1 MRKIIHCDADCFFA
15 AVEIR
20 DDPRLRGR
28 PIAVGGSP
36 DRRGVLSTCN
46 YEARRFG
53 VRSAMPAAHA
63 LRLCPDLII
72 LPHRMDVYRDVSQTM
87 RQIFYDYSERVEP
100 LSLDEAFID
109 VSDSDQCRGSAT
121 LIARE
126 IRARVSEA
134 LGITVSAGVA
144 ANKFL
149 AKIASDWQKPDGLTV
164 IPPAQVPEFVAR
176 LPVRKIPGV
185 GKAMATRLAELGVA
199 TCGDLQRYS
208 IFELSERF
216 GAMGRRLHALCRGDD
231 DRPVNASRRRKSL
244 SVERTWS
251 EDLRSLDACLAA
263 LPALLESLFARLEGL
278 DDDYQVVKLF
288 VKVKFAD
295 FTQTTLERAGQHIRI
310 SLFRELCAE
319 AYARQGGAV
328 RLLGLG
334 VRFVDLREDRAYY
347 QLPLFGD

>member
-20 DDPRLRGR
+20 DDPRLQGR
-28 PIAVGGSP
+28 AIAVGGNP

-46 YEARRFG
+46 YEARRYG
-53 VRSAMPAAHA
+53 IHSAMPAAHA

-72 LPHRMDVYRDVSQTM
+72 LPHRMDVYRDVSQAM

-109 VSDSDQCRGSAT
+109 VSESEQCRGSAT
-121 LIARE
+121 LIAQD
-126 IRARVSEA
+126 IRARVRKD
-134 LGITVSAGVA
+134 LGISVSAGVA
-144 ANKFL
+144 PNKFL

-164 IPPAQVPEFVAR
+164 ITPAQVSEFVAR
-176 LPVRKIPGV
+176 LPVRKIHGV
-185 GKAMATRLAELGVA
+185 GKAMAARLGELGVT
-199 TCGDLQRYS
+199 TCGDLQHYS

-216 GAMGRRLHALCRGDD
+216 GAMGRRLHQLCRGED

-244 SVERTWS
+244 SVEKTWS
-251 EDLRSLDACLAA
+251 EDLQGLESCLAG
-263 LPALLESLFARLEGL
+263 LPRLLEKLFARLEDL
-278 DDDYQVVKLF
+278 DDDYRVVKLF
-288 VKVKFAD
+288 VKIKFAD
-295 FTQTTLERAGQHIRI
+295 FTQTTLERAGKHIRI
-310 SLFRELCAE
+310 SAFRELCAE